1 MSLSLHCLRWI
12 TPLLAAL
19 LFAVP
24 TTAAPSDAA
33 DGATGLPISLSQAIE
48 LALINNLEIE
58 LQKNAVFSAEASVR
72 QALGQFDPVFGA
84 GYQYGETT
92 RTLDS
97 EASVAAGGLDS
108 VRSESASTSASVSG
122 QLPTSTRYS
131 GRVNDV
137 SSADTFNDFAEEHTA
152 GADLSITQP
161 LLKGRGWDI
170 ATMEVRIARRNLNIT
185 WLGFRAAV
193 EEILLQVEQA
203 YWNLLLAQ
211 DDLVVRQKSV
221 EAAQSLVDEAHAK
234 LEVDSASEADV
245 VQAESGLA
253 QRQLSL
259 IEARRTVQLRQRLLK
274 DLIFPDLQEAVDEL
288 IPTDHPAEEF
298 TVPDYQEIL
307 DRALAMRVELEQAEH
322 RIANADDQLRRGR
335 NSRLPQVDLEAGYGY
350 NGLGTSFSDSFNQVY
365 DRDNPSWTVG
375 LVYSKPWPDRAAH
388 ASVDQLRAAVRQQT
402 IEAERVRRGI
412 ILEAAEVYDN
422 LKSAAER
429 VNASRIAV
437 RLARLNV
444 ENEKV
449 RYGVNQ
455 ATLNDVLRLEAELAQ
470 TETSLLSAIADY
482 QNGIANMRRTCGAML
497 DFWNI
502 RMIENQSV
510 LESASPEAP
519 SQTTGDDDAS

>member
-1 MSLSLHCLRWI
+1 MHVVHHDRIVIDDIAFFEAVDLPAVVDLHGSFEHEEELLALVRGEAVVRCLRGQDV
-12 TPLLAAL
+12 AGR
-19 LFAVP
+19 AV
-24 TTAAPSDAA
+24 
-33 DGATGLPISLSQAIE
+33 
-48 LALINNLEIE
+48 
-58 LQKNAVFSAEASVR
+58 
-72 QALGQFDPVFGA
+72 
-84 GYQYGETT
+84 
-92 RTLDS
+92 
-97 EASVAAGGLDS
+97 GGD
-108 VRSESASTSASVSG
+108 
-122 QLPTSTRYS
+122 
-131 GRVNDV
+131 
-137 SSADTFNDFAEEHTA
+137 
-152 GADLSITQP
+152 
-161 LLKGRGWDI
+161 
-170 ATMEVRIARRNLNIT
+170 
-185 WLGFRAAV
+185 
-193 EEILLQVEQA
+193 
-203 YWNLLLAQ
+203 
-211 DDLVVRQKSV
+211 
-221 EAAQSLVDEAHAK
+221 EAAEPVA
-234 LEVDSASEADV
+234 
-245 VQAESGLA
+245 
-253 QRQLSL
+253 
-259 IEARRTVQLRQRLLK
+259 EARRTVQLRQRLLK